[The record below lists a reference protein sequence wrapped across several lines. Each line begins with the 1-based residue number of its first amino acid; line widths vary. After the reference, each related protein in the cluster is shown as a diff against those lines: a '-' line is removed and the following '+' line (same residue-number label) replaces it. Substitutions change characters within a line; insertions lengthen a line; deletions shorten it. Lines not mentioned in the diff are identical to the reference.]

1 MSSTTERALI
11 ANPAPVTPARHRRA
25 SLLNKRTSCVGRFI
39 VAGASLGVA
48 AVLSISAP
56 ASADPK
62 GEPLQVSCDNGTTYW
77 AVDQGH
83 GQFAPVHDVATNSM
97 LIPTSF
103 GEFHGVITDST
114 GAVVEEFTDPPVAK
128 GSATK
133 PRATSVSCT
142 YFTSGHFDVPGLGR
156 LDVTGSG
163 TVEAFVAPV
172 R

>member
-1 MSSTTERALI
+1 MTKTTDHRPI
-11 ANPAPVTPARHRRA
+11 DRTPR
-25 SLLNKRTSCVGRFI
+25 VGRLV
-39 VAGASLGVA
+39 VAGAGLAVA
-48 AVLSISAP
+48 ASLSITQP

-62 GEPLQVSCDNGTTYW
+62 GHSIQIVCDNGTTYW
-77 AVDQGH
+77 AIGSGH
-83 GQFAPVHDVATNSM
+83 SQFAPVHDVDSAS
-97 LIPTSF
+97 LLVPTSF

-128 GSATK
+128 GSSTQ

-142 YFTSGHFDVPGLGR
+142 YYTSGHFDVPDLGR

-163 TVEAFVAPV
+163 TVEAFVTPA